1 MSMLLSKSGSRN
13 TKQHGECELL
23 FGGRPISN
31 TGVSFWTRDCS
42 EREDATHSKN
52 LPSRLK
58 KKKSIRIHYY
68 NAARR
73 GAIVP
78 LFFFFSWAIQ
88 QYKAQHASFLLFF
101 SFLSRPFPSSASR
114 VYKYI
119 VTHHWAR
126 FSSGKK
132 KKRERE
138 LRRSFFCVQLN
149 EMMNATFSSLRYR
162 LFLLP
167 AVGYTTDTYL

>member
-1 MSMLLSKSGSRN
+1 M
-13 TKQHGECELL
+13 QHEE
-23 FGGRPISN
+23 
-31 TGVSFWTRDCS
+31 
-42 EREDATHSKN
+42 A
-52 LPSRLK
+52 
-58 KKKSIRIHYY
+58 
-68 NAARR
+68 
-73 GAIVP
+73 P
-78 LFFFFSWAIQ
+78 LCLFSWAIQ

-167 AVGYTTDTYL
+167 AVGYTTDTYLQFIYRTHKRLLLLFHFFFATSCRLVGSRLFFFFHHFQNQHRKKKEKKNDDVSIFTSVGNFE